1 MADLTYSA
9 SIEPEALPGR
19 PNPRFP
25 DEVSS
30 QSYGSSIGKGIE
42 DAGSVIN
49 NVYDK
54 AQTQAQQSQLADAH
68 NQLQV
73 LQGNL
78 THDPTTGAF
87 TKQGK
92 AAFGLN
98 QQYLPQWDAQ
108 SAAVIAGIPD
118 DKARAAAVMAAGQ
131 MRNQLSEQLDS
142 HELQQHKEFGIKT
155 AQASINIAQQAGSA
169 NYNHPDILQSN
180 LDTIGVS
187 IDNLGKQQGWSQDE
201 IDSAKQEQTS
211 KFHSNVIDRILTDG
225 KVGMAQTYLDSTKDS
240 MDANTAWTAQRTIDA
255 QMRES
260 QNAQKQDILDR
271 YQDSMKAAQFGL
283 KNPSSVTRAE
293 MDMAFPKDAQRRWD
307 GLQMM
312 AAAGTQARQYD
323 QMTPEQIAADVTK
336 HTPTSGGPEAAFAIE
351 GYGIRARAADQSIK
365 ARNQDP
371 AQFAIDSGSGWTPLD
386 LKNSQNALSQLRSR
400 ANTQAQVSEQT
411 GVNTP
416 LLSKQETKAF
426 TGWLNGQAPD
436 QRLNALQQLRQTMPD
451 DVSYTS
457 LLKQIAP
464 GSPLTAIAGT
474 TLDRPIAGNQ
484 PTWFN
489 QTYATSPIIGQRILE
504 GEEILR
510 AKDEKG
516 IVSKFP
522 MPKDT
527 DLQTA
532 FQAAVGGSSSDLFR
546 GRPDTLESYYAA
558 YKAAYAAEASH
569 QGVTNGV
576 VNPTIAQSVAESV
589 ISGSPGRTPTTY
601 GNTSLVVPSGMDPT
615 KFEGAVNAASTAAL
629 RAGGYS
635 DADQQALRGHGLRE
649 LGDTLGTGRYVVING
664 NGDPLKSKDGKK
676 PVIIDLNQQ
685 FRIPTALPTKD
696 ESRSFPDV
704 GGLPAGSASLN

>member
-1 MADLTYSA
+1 MVDLTYQA
-9 SIEPEALPGR
+9 SVQPEALPGR

-25 DEVSS
+25 DEVSP

-42 DAGSVIN
+42 DAGAVLNS
-49 NVYDK
+49 VYDK

-73 LQGNL
+73 LQGTL
-78 THDPTTGAF
+78 THDPTKGAF

-92 AAFGLN
+92 DAFGLN

-108 SAAVIAGIPD
+108 SAAIIAGIPD
-118 DKARAAAVMAAGQ
+118 DKARAAAVMASGQ

-155 AQASINIAQQAGSA
+155 AQASINLAQQAGSA
-169 NYNHPDILQSN
+169 NYNHPDILKSN

-211 KFHSNVIDRILTDG
+211 KFHSNVIDRILADN
-225 KVGMAQTYLDSTKDS
+225 KIGMAQTYLDSTKDS
-240 MDANTAWTAQRTIDA
+240 MDAKTAWTAQRTIDA
-255 QMRES
+255 QLREA
-260 QNAQKQDILDR
+260 QNGQKQDIADR
-271 YQDSMKAAQFGL
+271 MQDSMTAAQFGL
-283 KNPSSVTRAE
+283 KNPISVTRAE
-293 MDMAFPKDAQRRWD
+293 MEVLYPKDAQRKWD
-307 GLQMM
+307 GLQSM

-336 HTPTSGGPEAAFAIE
+336 NTPTTGGPEAAFAIK
-351 GYGIRARAADQSIK
+351 GYEIRARAADQSIK

-371 AQFAIDSGSGWTPLD
+371 AQFVIDSGAGWQPLD

-400 ANTQAQVSEQT
+400 ANTQGQVSEQT

-416 LLSKQETKAF
+416 LLSKTETKAF
-426 TGWLNGQAPD
+426 TGWLNGQAPAA
-436 QRLNALQQLRQTMPD
+436 RLNVLQQLRQTMPD
-451 DVSYTS
+451 EVSYTS

-484 PTWFN
+484 PSWFN

-516 IVSKFP
+516 IKSNFP

-527 DLQTA
+527 ELQTA
-532 FQAAVGGSSSDLFR
+532 FQAAVGGTSSDLFR
-546 GRPDTLESYYAA
+546 GRPDTLDSYYAA

-576 VNPTIAQSVAESV
+576 LNSTIAQKVAEGV
-589 ISGSPGRTPTTY
+589 IGNATTY
-601 GNTSLVVPSGMDPT
+601 GHTSLVVPSGMDPT

-629 RAGGYS
+629 RVGGYS
-635 DADQQALRGHGLRE
+635 DTDQQALRGYGLRE

-685 FRIPTALPTKD
+685 FRIPNTPMPGP

-704 GGLPAGSASLN
+704 SSLPAGSASLN